1 MTSAAMTTTTTT
13 ITSKKPEM
21 PSSSSTA
28 TSTATPKR
36 KKPRRTKLLARGMDV
51 ERVPAESKRQA
62 AVVLEVLAGVRAP
75 EEAAD
80 ALGISV
86 PTFYHLE
93 TRALRGLVHGCTP
106 EPPGRKMALEKRLRE
121 LELEKRKLEQQLQRH
136 RALLRS
142 TQRAGDMLVEPPKG
156 TKKSASPSRTKRAR
170 KPRVRAL
177 RAIEAL
183 ATTTTEQSA

>member
-1 MTSAAMTTTTTT
+1 MTSASTTGGT
-13 ITSKKPEM
+13 IASTKPEV
-21 PSSSSTA
+21 PSSSS
-28 TSTATPKR
+28 STATPKR
-36 KKPRRTKLLARGMDV
+36 KKPRRTKLLACGMDV

-62 AVVLEVLAGVRAP
+62 AVVLEVLAGVRVP

-86 PTFYHLE
+86 PTFYNLE

-142 TQRAGDMLVEPPKG
+142 TQRAGDMLIEPPKG
-156 TKKSASPSRTKRAR
+156 QKKSASSGGTKRTRNPR

-183 ATTTTEQSA
+183 ATTGTEQST